1 MLLDEDD
8 VVSRRINRKFATYQ
22 VRLVAA
28 KALMF
33 VALGIAALI
42 LAFRL

>member
-1 MLLDEDD
+1 MLLHESDDEAF
-8 VVSRRINRKFATYQ
+8 RLNRKMMTYQ
-22 VRLVAA
+22 TRLAAA